1 MRLRFRSSTAL
12 LLAAL
17 AGLVLAGC
25 GDDSPATPDGQPL
38 VFSGDLEQGGNV
50 NHVLDLTREG
60 TIRLSLTE
68 LTPVLIELPPGGE
81 LGTLRI
87 GVGLGDISSGTCRR
101 TFATNLSEGQVLTVL
116 LNDPARCLLVFD
128 NGSLP
133 EDAVVAY
140 TVVVEN
146 VTE

>member
-1 MRLRFRSSTAL
+1 MRLRFRSSTTLALAL
-12 LLAAL
+12 LVAL
-17 AGLVLAGC
+17 TLAGC

-38 VFSGDLEQGGNV
+38 VFSGELEQGGSV
-50 NHVLDLTREG
+50 SHVLNLVREG
-60 TIRLSLTE
+60 TLRLSLTE

-101 TFATNLSEGQVLTVL
+101 TFATGLSEGQVLTVL
-116 LNDPARCLLVFD
+116 LTDPARCLLVFD

-140 TVVVEN
+140 TVVVED